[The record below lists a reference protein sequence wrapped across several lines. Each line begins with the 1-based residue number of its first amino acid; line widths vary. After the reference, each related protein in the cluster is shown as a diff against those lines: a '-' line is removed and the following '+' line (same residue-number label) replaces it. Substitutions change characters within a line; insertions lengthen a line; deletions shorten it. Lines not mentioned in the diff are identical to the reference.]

1 MPPTC
6 HGKQTAQTANL
17 LKNANYMD
25 FVCQKFWQQ
34 ENNAYLCNRKQETNG
49 AIAQLVEQRTE
60 NPCVPGSIP
69 GGTTPPF
76 ISPVRASGRVFFLH
90 EHKRHPEQQPQRKAR
105 EQQAASKGLP
115 AGKTQMFYWQGI
127 FFEKSCTQLKK
138 KQYLCT
144 RFQGN
149 GM

>member
-1 MPPTC
+1 MLKTI
-6 HGKQTAQTANL
+6 KQKRFICKTLAH
-17 LKNANYMD
+17 YGII
-25 FVCQKFWQQ
+25 
-34 ENNAYLCNRKQETNG
+34 AYLCTRKQETNG

-127 FFEKSCTQLKK
+127 FSRKVA
-138 KQYLCT
+138 
-144 RFQGN
+144 RN
-149 GM
+149 

>member
-1 MPPTC
+1 MLKTI
-6 HGKQTAQTANL
+6 KQKRFICKTLAH
-17 LKNANYMD
+17 YGII
-25 FVCQKFWQQ
+25 
-34 ENNAYLCNRKQETNG
+34 AYLCTRKQETNG

-90 EHKRHPEQQPQRKAR
+90 EHKRHPEQQPQRKAQ